1 VWSRGGTPSTTAT
14 FPPPDAAFVRLFGRR
29 QPLHRTLAEAAGLSL
44 GDGSARPGGPAAAPP
59 GWDGEQRGEAGIH
72 GVPRARR
79 WDAVVTADAPGLRG
93 DTVHFVTLEDRTIVV
108 EEDEPEDALAPL
120 ADAIEAR
127 LAPPYRAEAVRR
139 DGALWGVAGRRIT
152 VVSEPGLRGEEA
164 ELVLRASGWELTVDG
179 QHRLAHVP
187 ALEGAGRGSGATDV
201 VVRASRLADDLWEV
215 ETAPL

>member
-1 VWSRGGTPSTTAT
+1 MK
-14 FPPPDAAFVRLFGRR
+14 LFGRR
-29 QPLHRTLAEAAGLSL
+29 QPLHRTLADAAGLSL
-44 GDGSARPGGPAAAPP
+44 GDGAARLPAPAAAPP
-59 GWDGEQRGEAGIH
+59 GWDGEQRGEPGIH

-108 EEDEPEDALAPL
+108 DEDEPEDALAPL
-120 ADAIEAR
+120 ADAIETR
-127 LAPPYRAEAVRR
+127 LAPTYRAEAVRR

-152 VVSEPGLRGEEA
+152 VVSEPGLTGEEA
-164 ELVLRASGWELTVDG
+164 ELILTSSGWQLTVDG
-179 QHRLAHVP
+179 RRRLAHVP
-187 ALEGAGRGSGATDV
+187 ALEAVGRAGGATDI